1 MKSVKTTPEVDSHP
15 WPCKTAL
22 FCYCKNGKEMDLWIK
37 VNPLNH
43 LPKKAVLEGKEIKRG
58 GMILGDSVLMQ
69 TKFSEHTLVTKTI
82 SIERSLHFLEIL
94 P

>member
-1 MKSVKTTPEVDSHP
+1 
-15 WPCKTAL
+15 
-22 FCYCKNGKEMDLWIK
+22 MDLWIK

-43 LPKKAVLEGKEIKRG
+43 LPKKAVLEGEEIKRG

-69 TKFSEHTLVTKTI
+69 TNFSEHTLVTKTI